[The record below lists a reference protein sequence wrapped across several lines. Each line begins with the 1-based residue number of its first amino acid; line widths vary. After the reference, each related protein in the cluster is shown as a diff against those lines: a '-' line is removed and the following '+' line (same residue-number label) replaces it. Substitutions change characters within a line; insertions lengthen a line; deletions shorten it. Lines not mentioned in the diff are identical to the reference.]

1 MLLLLELYLTMLKK
15 MIEIGGNA
23 SIRARKV
30 IDMLEKEVPNDF
42 LEMLKK
48 KTCDWR

>member
-1 MLLLLELYLTMLKK
+1 

-30 IDMLEKEVPNDF
+30 IDMLEKEFPNDF
-42 LEMLKK
+42 LETLKK
-48 KTCDWR
+48 KTCDWREESNRTQAGSFNDE